1 MRKWSPLI
9 AVCLGTFLLLVDV
22 TIVVVAL
29 PALAD
34 DLDSSFADLQWVLDG
49 YALALAALLLGAGSL
64 ADRYGRRRAYLV
76 GVALFGA
83 ASLACAL
90 APNAPFLIGARV
102 VQGVGGAAMFATT
115 AAILN
120 VTYSGRDRGVAFG
133 VWGAVNGAA
142 AAAGPIVGGLLTEH
156 FDWRWIFLVNLPVCA
171 AAAWY
176 AVRGLTESK
185 APHQKSFDLPGTL
198 TFTLAAGA
206 VVYGL
211 IRATGD
217 GWTDRW
223 TLTSFAVGVAASV
236 AFVVVER
243 LSAHPMLD
251 LDLFRGASFRALIL
265 AALLAQAAAFAYLP
279 YTTVW
284 LQQVL
289 GHGPV
294 DAGLLGALPMS
305 GAALVVGALAGGPLQ
320 RIAPR
325 ITVGVGLVLIGA
337 GAAAQANLDAHSG
350 GAALIPGLI
359 LTGVGVGA
367 VLPNLA
373 SAVLAAVPRERS
385 GMASGALN
393 TFRQLGFALG
403 VAVFGALF
411 QHQVDEH
418 GGDVRAGFAAGLNAA
433 LWLAAALAL
442 VAAALVLVSVRRN
455 AGSDLRQTAPH

>member
-1 MRKWSPLI
+1 MAWNMGALI
-9 AVCLGTFLLLVDV
+9 AF
-22 TIVVVAL
+22 
-29 PALAD
+29 
-34 DLDSSFADLQWVLDG
+34 
-49 YALALAALLLGAGSL
+49 
-64 ADRYGRRRAYLV
+64 
-76 GVALFGA
+76 
-83 ASLACAL
+83 
-90 APNAPFLIGARV
+90 RV
-102 VQGVGGAAMFATT
+102 VQGLGGGALQGTVQT
-115 AAILN
+115 LAADLYPLKERPKIQAKLS
-120 VTYSGRDRGVAFG
+120 T
-133 VWGAVNGAA
+133 VWAA
-142 AAAGPIVGGLLTEH
+142 SSIAGPALGGLIAAYA
-156 FDWRWIFLVNLPVCA
+156 DWRWIFLVNLPVCA